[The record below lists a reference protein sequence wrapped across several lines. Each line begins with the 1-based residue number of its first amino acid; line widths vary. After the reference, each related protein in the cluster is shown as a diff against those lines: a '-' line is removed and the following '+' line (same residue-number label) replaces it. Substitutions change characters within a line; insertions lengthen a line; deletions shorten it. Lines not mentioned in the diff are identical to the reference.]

1 MKILVVDDDVLTR
14 EFLADLLLSADE
26 YAVDSAE
33 NGLEAYHRLQEDADI
48 GLIISD
54 MNMPVM
60 DGLSLIRE
68 IRRNGMEVPIIVMSG
83 NNEISVAIEAINS
96 GANDYLV
103 KDENIQDTVLLAVG
117 RVIEK
122 KRIQDENRQL
132 LVKIQER
139 TQELEIALHHVH
151 SSIQYASRIQKSL
164 LPSAEHFDKIVAEH
178 FVLWEPRDVVGGDIY
193 WCKSWGD
200 GALIILG
207 DCTGHGVPGAF
218 MTMLSAGALEIA
230 MREVLPGDV
239 GGFIRLM
246 NRIVQNML
254 HQDGR
259 EGYSDDGLELG
270 VCYLTGDKSRLF
282 FAGAR
287 FELFYAENGV
297 ANVIKGTKEGIGYR
311 GISLTQEYA
320 AHEMEVS
327 PGMTFYM
334 ASDGI
339 TDQIGGESCFSF
351 GKNRF
356 KKLIEAA
363 HQFPL
368 AKQRETIAD
377 ALIAYQGE
385 EKRRDDVSVIG
396 FRVCAEKRGFQ
407 SGCIA

>member
-1 MKILVVDDDVLTR
+1 MNKMKILVVDDDVLTR
-14 EFLADLLLSADE
+14 EYLSELLLSADE
-26 YAVDSAE
+26 YAVDSVE
-33 NGLEAYHRLQEDADI
+33 NGLEALNRLQQDADI
-48 GLIISD
+48 GLVVSD

-60 DGLSLIRE
+60 DGLSLIKT
-68 IRRNGMEVPIIVMSG
+68 IRRNGMDVPIIVMSG

-132 LVKIQER
+132 LIKIQER

-151 SSIQYASRIQKSL
+151 SSIQYASRIQQSL
-164 LPSAEHFDKIVAEH
+164 LPSAERFDKIVSEH

-193 WCKSWGD
+193 WCKPWGE

-218 MTMLSAGALEIA
+218 MTMISAGALEIA
-230 MREVLPGDV
+230 TREILPGDV
-239 GGFIRLM
+239 AGFIRLM
-246 NRIVQNML
+246 NQIVQNML
-254 HQDGR
+254 YQDDS
-259 EGYSDDGLELG
+259 EGASDDGLELG

-287 FELFYAENGV
+287 FELFYTENGV

-320 AHEMEVS
+320 AHEIQVS
-327 PGMTFYM
+327 RDMTFYM
-334 ASDGI
+334 TSDGI
-339 TDQIGGESCFSF
+339 TDQIGGEKCFSF
-351 GKNRF
+351 GKSRF
-356 KKLIEAA
+356 KKLIETV
-363 HQFPL
+363 HQYPL
-368 AKQRETIAD
+368 AKQREYILE

-396 FRVCAEKRGFQ
+396 FR
-407 SGCIA
+407 I

>member
-1 MKILVVDDDVLTR
+1 MHKMKILVVDDDVLTR
-14 EFLADLLLSADE
+14 EFLSDILIATDKFDVAT
-26 YAVDSAE
+26 AE
-33 NGLEAYHRLQEDADI
+33 NGLEAYHRLQADAGI
-48 GLIISD
+48 GLVISD

-60 DGLSLIRE
+60 DGLSLIKK
-68 IRRNGMEVPIIVMSG
+68 IRQNGMDLPIIVMSG

-96 GANDYLV
+96 GASDYLV

-132 LVKIQER
+132 LARIQER

-151 SSIQYASRIQKSL
+151 SSIQYASHIQKSL
-164 LPSAEHFDKIVAEH
+164 LPPADSFDKIVSEH

-193 WCKSWGD
+193 WCKPWGE

-218 MTMLSAGALEIA
+218 MTMISAGALEIVT
-230 MREVLPGDV
+230 REVVPGDV
-239 GGFIRLM
+239 AGFIRLM

-254 HQDGR
+254 HQDSC

-287 FELFYAENGV
+287 FELFYTENGV
-297 ANVIKGTKEGIGYR
+297 ANVIKGTREGIGYR
-311 GISLTQEYA
+311 GIPLAQEYA
-320 AHEMEVS
+320 AHEIEVRQD
-327 PGMTFYM
+327 MTFFM
-334 ASDGI
+334 TSDGI
-339 TDQIGGESCFSF
+339 TDQRGGEKGFGF

-368 AKQRETIAD
+368 AKQRTYISE
-377 ALIAYQGE
+377 ALITYQGK

-396 FRVCAEKRGFQ
+396 FR
-407 SGCIA
+407 I